1 MKHVILPLDD
11 GPAERPY
18 SGSDLYGL
26 TIGSPVLNLI
36 LLAFHA
42 PPGAPL
48 RNGSTISRI
57 SSPGLRDLL
66 DHPSLTKLLGA
77 PPSRF
82 QTVVLPSFSL
92 TCRRMNVCG
101 LVYLNSC
108 TEPSSSIGFS

>member
-1 MKHVILPLDD
+1 MKHVILPLDG
-11 GPAERPY
+11 GPAERQN

-26 TIGSPVLNLI
+26 TIGSPRLNLI

-48 RNGSTISRI
+48 RNGSIISRI

-66 DHPSLTKLLGA
+66 DHPSRTKMLGA

-82 QTVVLPSFSL
+82 QTVLPSLSL
-92 TCRRMNVCG
+92 TSRRMKVCG

-108 TEPSSSIGFS
+108 TVPSSSTGLS